1 MTLYEINDKIIDF
14 MNNIEIDEETGE
26 ILTDMSQL
34 DQLQVAHD
42 EKIENIACFIKNVEA
57 ECDAIKKEEV
67 NLAKRRKTKENL
79 VNRLKDMLSY
89 DLQGSKF
96 ETPRCKISFRKSTS
110 TEVNED
116 EFLKYHKDLCT
127 KVETYK
133 YSKADLK
140 KMVQSGTPLH
150 GVKLVE
156 NKSISVK

>member
-57 ECDAIKKEEV
+57 DCDAIKKEEV

-79 VNRLKDMLSY
+79 CKRLKDMLSY

-133 YSKADLK
+133 YSKTDLK
-140 KMVQSGTPLH
+140 KMVQSGTALH
-150 GVKLVE
+150 GVKLIE

>member
-1 MTLYEINDKIIDF
+1 MTLYEINSQIIDF

-26 ILTDMSQL
+26 ILTDMSML

-42 EKIENIACFIKNVEA
+42 EKIENIALFIKNTEA
-57 ECDAIKKEEV
+57 DCDAIKKEEAS
-67 NLAKRRKTKENL
+67 LAKRRKAKENL
-79 VNRLKDMLSY
+79 INRLKSALSD

-110 TEVNED
+110 TEVDEE

-127 KVETYK
+127 KVESYK

-140 KMVQSGTPLH
+140 KMVQGGTALH

>member
-1 MTLYEINDKIIDF
+1 MTLYEINSQIIDF

-26 ILTDMSQL
+26 ILTDMSML

-42 EKIENIACFIKNVEA
+42 EKIENIALFIKNIEA
-57 ECDAIKKEEV
+57 DCDAIKKEEV
-67 NLAKRRKTKENL
+67 ALAKRRKTKENL
-79 VNRLKDMLSY
+79 INRLKSALSD

-110 TEVNED
+110 TEVDEE

-127 KVETYK
+127 KVESYK
-133 YSKADLK
+133 YSKTDLK
-140 KMVQSGTPLH
+140 KLVQSGTPLH

>member
-1 MTLYEINDKIIDF
+1 MTLYEINSQIIDF

-26 ILTDMSQL
+26 ILTDMSML

-42 EKIENIACFIKNVEA
+42 EKIENIALFIKNTEA
-57 ECDAIKKEEV
+57 DCDAIKKEEV
-67 NLAKRRKTKENL
+67 ALAKRRKTKENL
-79 VNRLKDMLSY
+79 INRLKSALSD

-110 TEVNED
+110 TEVDEE

-127 KVETYK
+127 KVESYK
-133 YSKADLK
+133 YSKTDLK
-140 KMVQSGTPLH
+140 KLVQGGTPLH

>member
-1 MTLYEINDKIIDF
+1 MTLYEINSQILDF

-26 ILTDMSQL
+26 IITDMSLL

-42 EKIENIACFIKNVEA
+42 EKIENIACFIKSVEA

-79 VNRLKDMLSY
+79 INRLKTLLSD

-110 TEVNED
+110 TEVDEE

-127 KVETYK
+127 KVESYK
-133 YSKADLK
+133 YSKTDLK
-140 KMVQSGTPLH
+140 KMVQGGTLLH

>member
-1 MTLYEINDKIIDF
+1 MTLYEINDKILDF

-26 ILTDMSQL
+26 ILTDMSLL

-42 EKIENIACFIKNVEA
+42 EKIENIACYMKSVEA
-57 ECDAIKKEEV
+57 ECDAIKKEEDS
-67 NLAKRRKTKENL
+67 LAKRRKVKENL
-79 VNRLKDMLSY
+79 INRLKVMLSD

-110 TEVNED
+110 TEVNEE
-116 EFLKYHKDLCT
+116 EFLKFHKDLCT
-127 KVETYK
+127 KVESYK
-133 YSKADLK
+133 YSKSDLK
-140 KMVQSGTPLH
+140 KIVQGGTPLH

>member
-14 MNNIEIDEETGE
+14 MNNIEVDEETGE

-57 ECDAIKKEEV
+57 ECDAIKKEEI

-79 VNRLKDMLSY
+79 INRLKNMLSY

-140 KMVQSGTPLH
+140 KMVQGGIALH

>member
-1 MTLYEINDKIIDF
+1 MTLYEINDKILDF

-26 ILTDMSQL
+26 ILTDMALL

-42 EKIENIACFIKNVEA
+42 EKIENIACYIKSVEA
-57 ECDAIKKEEV
+57 ECDAIKKEEA

-79 VNRLKDMLSY
+79 INRLKTMLSD

-110 TEVNED
+110 TEVDEE

-127 KVETYK
+127 KVESYK
-133 YSKADLK
+133 YSKTDLK
-140 KMVQSGTPLH
+140 KMVQGGTPLH

>member
-1 MTLYEINDKIIDF
+1 MTLYDINSQILDF

-26 ILTDMSQL
+26 ILTDMSLL

-42 EKIENIACFIKNVEA
+42 EKIENIACYIKSVEA

-67 NLAKRRKTKENL
+67 NLVKRRKVKENL
-79 VNRLKDMLSY
+79 INRLKAMLSD

-96 ETPRCKISFRKSTS
+96 ETARCKISFRKSTS
-110 TEVNED
+110 TEVNEE
-116 EFLKYHKDLCT
+116 EFLKFHKDLCT

-133 YSKADLK
+133 YSKTDLK

>member
-1 MTLYEINDKIIDF
+1 MTLYEINSQIIDF

-26 ILTDMSQL
+26 ILTDMSML

-42 EKIENIACFIKNVEA
+42 EKIENIALFIKNTEA
-57 ECDAIKKEEV
+57 DCDAIKKEEAA
-67 NLAKRRKTKENL
+67 LAKRRKTKENL
-79 VNRLKDMLSY
+79 INRLKSALSD

-110 TEVNED
+110 TEVDEE

-127 KVETYK
+127 KVESYK
-133 YSKADLK
+133 YSKTDLK
-140 KMVQSGTPLH
+140 KLVQGGTPLH

>member
-14 MNNIEIDEETGE
+14 MNSIEVDEETGE

-57 ECDAIKKEEV
+57 ECDAIKKEEI